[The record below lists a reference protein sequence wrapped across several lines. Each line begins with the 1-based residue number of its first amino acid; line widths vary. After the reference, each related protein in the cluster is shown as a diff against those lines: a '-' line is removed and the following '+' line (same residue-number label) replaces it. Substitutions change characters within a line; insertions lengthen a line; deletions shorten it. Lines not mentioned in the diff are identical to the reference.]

1 MPHHQ
6 KKQRYAILKIDLISL
21 FYKST
26 AIDKVKEVIKNNIL
40 QLIPSIT
47 PYINRF
53 IKGFICMIIYVA
65 CWPILAFLAGKL
77 IPAIG
82 SGELSTVTNII
93 INSLVVFL
101 IQKTAQYGQDVY
113 IAKPS
118 LEISEV
124 MRQSLFSKIHKIKMN
139 FINNISAGDITYRL
153 TEDADRVSEVIY
165 KTFQDTLP
173 CVLQLLAV
181 IIYMFYLD
189 WSLTISTFI
198 LAPIIVLSVNNFGKR
213 VLIASEKS
221 QESTSDLAGL
231 IGESI
236 NGIST
241 IRSFAAEN
249 WIKGRFNT
257 RLRSNKQAKYKTLK
271 LLAIQ
276 HPIVGFI
283 EAFGILAILGLGAL
297 RINLGLLNSEEFSSF
312 FAAIL
317 MLIDPISHISTN
329 FNEYKQAEAS
339 LKRLKKINMQPMEK
353 DEWNLEKISKIKGKI
368 EFNHVSF
375 EYKKDN
381 EVLKDITL
389 KISKGQ
395 VIAFV
400 GSSGAGKST
409 MMSLILKF
417 ISPKIGDIYI
427 DDKNIRSISSID
439 IRSNIALVQQQPFLF
454 SGRIIDVIKMGR
466 DFSEDDVIKSAKI
479 ANAHEFILKLPS
491 KYETNIT
498 ERGSNFSGGQI
509 QRLAI
514 ARAILGN
521 PSILLLDEA
530 TSALDSDSE
539 AEVQKGLNQAMN
551 NRTVIV
557 VAHRL
562 STTQGADK
570 IVVFDKGKIV
580 DSGKHID
587 LFNKDGI
594 YKELCEKQ
602 LIKVT

>member
-241 IRSFAAEN
+241 IRSFAAED
-249 WIKGRFNT
+249 WIRDRFNK
-257 RLRSNKQAKYKTLK
+257 RLKSNKQAKYKTLK
-271 LLAIQ
+271 LLAFQ
-276 HPIVGFI
+276 HPVVGFI

-353 DEWNLEKISKIKGKI
+353 DERNLEKIAKINGKI

-551 NRTVIV
+551 NRTVII

>member
-249 WIKGRFNT
+249 WIKGRFNK

-276 HPIVGFI
+276 HPVVGFI

-353 DEWNLEKISKIKGKI
+353 DERNLEKIAKINGKI

-551 NRTVIV
+551 NRTVII

>member
-40 QLIPSIT
+40 QLIPSFT

-93 INSLVVFL
+93 INSLIVFL

-353 DEWNLEKISKIKGKI
+353 DERNLDKIAKINGNI

-466 DFSEDDVIKSAKI
+466 NYSEEDVIKSAKI

-551 NRTVIV
+551 NRTVII

>member
-1 MPHHQ
+1 M
-6 KKQRYAILKIDLISL
+6 
-21 FYKST
+21 FYKYT
-26 AIDKVKEVIKNNIL
+26 GVDKVKEIHKYNFL
-40 QLIPSIT
+40 RLIPPIT
-47 PYINRF
+47 PYVNRF
-53 IKGFICMIIYVA
+53 IKGFICMIVYVA

-82 SGELSTVTNII
+82 SGDLSSVSDII
-93 INSLVVFL
+93 IKSLIIFL
-101 IQKTAQYGQDVY
+101 IQKTAQFGQDVY

-124 MRQSLFSKIHKIKMN
+124 MRGNLFSKIHKIKMN
-139 FINNISAGDITYRL
+139 FVEKISAGDITYRL

-173 CVLQLLAV
+173 CILQLLAV
-181 IIYMFYLD
+181 IIYMLYLD
-189 WSLTISTFI
+189 WSLTLSTFV
-198 LAPIIVLSVNNFGKR
+198 LAPIIVLSVNSFGKR
-213 VLIASEKS
+213 VLKASEKS

-241 IRSFAAEN
+241 IRAFAAEN
-249 WIKGRFNT
+249 WIKNKFNK
-257 RLRSNKQAKYKTLK
+257 RLLTNKKAKYKTLK
-271 LLAIQ
+271 LLAFQ

-297 RINLGLLNSEEFSSF
+297 RINLGLLNNEEFSSF

-339 LKRLKKINMQPMEK
+339 FKRLKKL
-353 DEWNLEKISKIKGKI
+353 NLEPVEIEDINTINLPKIEGKI
-368 EFNHVSF
+368 QFRKVNF
-375 EYKKDN
+375 EYKKN
-381 EVLKDITL
+381 NAVLKNINL
-389 KISKGQ
+389 VIEKGE
-395 VIAFV
+395 VTAFV

-417 ISPKIGDIYI
+417 LSPSTGEIYI
-427 DDKNIRSISSID
+427 DDKNIKSINSKD
-439 IRSNIALVQQQPFLF
+439 IRVNIALVQQQPFLF
-454 SGRIIDVIKMGR
+454 SGKIIEVIKMGR
-466 DFSEDDVIKSAKI
+466 KFSEEEVIKSAKI
-479 ANAHEFILKLPS
+479 ANAHNFIQKLPN
-491 KYETNIT
+491 KYDTKIN

-509 QRLAI
+509 QRIAI

-562 STTQGADK
+562 ATTQGADK
-570 IVVFDKGKIV
+570 IVVFDKGEII
-580 DSGKHID
+580 DMGKHLD
-587 LFNKDGI
+587 LLNKKGI

-602 LIKVT
+602 LIKKM

>member
-1 MPHHQ
+1 
-6 KKQRYAILKIDLISL
+6 
-21 FYKST
+21 
-26 AIDKVKEVIKNNIL
+26 
-40 QLIPSIT
+40 
-47 PYINRF
+47 
-53 IKGFICMIIYVA
+53 MIIYVA

-124 MRQSLFSKIHKIKMN
+124 MRKSLFSKIHKIKMN

-221 QESTSDLAGL
+221 QESTSDLASL

-249 WIKGRFNT
+249 WIKGRFNK

-312 FAAIL
+312 FAGIL

-339 LKRLKKINMQPMEK
+339 LKRLKKINMHPMEK
-353 DEWNLEKISKIKGKI
+353 DERNLEKIAKINGKI

-400 GSSGAGKST
+400 GSSGTGKST

-466 DFSEDDVIKSAKI
+466 NFSEDDVIKSAKI

-551 NRTVIV
+551 NRTVII

-580 DSGKHID
+580 DSGKHKD
-587 LFNKDGI
+587 LFNKNGI

>member
-1 MPHHQ
+1 
-6 KKQRYAILKIDLISL
+6 
-21 FYKST
+21 
-26 AIDKVKEVIKNNIL
+26 
-40 QLIPSIT
+40 
-47 PYINRF
+47 
-53 IKGFICMIIYVA
+53 MIIYVA

-82 SGELSTVTNII
+82 SGEISIVTNII
-93 INSLVVFL
+93 IKSLVVFL

-221 QESTSDLAGL
+221 QESTSDLASL

-339 LKRLKKINMQPMEK
+339 LKRLKKINMQPIEK
-353 DEWNLEKISKIKGKI
+353 DERNLEKISKINGKI

-466 DFSEDDVIKSAKI
+466 NFSEEDVIKSAKI

-551 NRTVIV
+551 NRTVII